1 MYVYVKVTMKRIGR
15 EGRGGVRGIC
25 RVRVES
31 FAISLSEEGYSA
43 EDNTRDRAR
52 DGGGDSVKK

>member
-1 MYVYVKVTMKRIGR
+1 M
-15 EGRGGVRGIC
+15 RGIC

-52 DGGGDSVKK
+52 YGGGDSVKR